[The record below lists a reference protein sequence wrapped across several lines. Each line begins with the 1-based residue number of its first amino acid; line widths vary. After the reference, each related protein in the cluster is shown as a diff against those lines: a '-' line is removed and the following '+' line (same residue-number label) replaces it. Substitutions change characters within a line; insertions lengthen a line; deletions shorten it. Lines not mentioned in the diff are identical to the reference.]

1 MVEGSSPSRPT
12 IKTRGYIFRC
22 SLFVFL
28 AHLTVVLAQSEFTFI
43 ASALTNPETIL
54 MQDYIRAHMWM
65 NIAAGN
71 GEKDGGNNRD
81 IVAKKNDSYSNFRST
96 KNGTRVRKEE
106 L

>member
-1 MVEGSSPSRPT
+1 
-12 IKTRGYIFRC
+12 
-22 SLFVFL
+22 
-28 AHLTVVLAQSEFTFI
+28 
-43 ASALTNPETIL
+43 